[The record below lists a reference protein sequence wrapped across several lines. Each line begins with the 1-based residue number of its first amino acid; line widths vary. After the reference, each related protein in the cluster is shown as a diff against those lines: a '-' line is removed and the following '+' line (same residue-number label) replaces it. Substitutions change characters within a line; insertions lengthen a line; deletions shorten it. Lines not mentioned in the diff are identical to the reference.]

1 MHLIVAA
8 DKKWGIGR
16 DGGLLAS
23 LPTDMKYFKDH
34 TMGKVVVMGRKT
46 LESMPGGRGLPGRTN
61 YVLTSNK
68 DFVAERCITVNSE
81 EALWEALSRYDPDNV
96 FLIGGATLYDRF
108 YRDCDR
114 LYVTKIDADLDADT
128 FITNFDDDPY
138 FEIISESD
146 PVTENGISYRFVIY
160 ERIKGMSYCPE

>member
-68 DFVAERCITVNSE
+68 DFEAERCITVNTE
-81 EALWEALSRYDPDNV
+81 TDMWRVLSQYDPDDV

-108 YRDCDR
+108 YRRCDR

>member
-68 DFVAERCITVNSE
+68 DFEAERCITVNSE
-81 EALWEALSRYDPDNV
+81 EALWEALSQYDPDDV

-128 FITNFDDDPY
+128 FITNFDKDPD
-138 FEIISESD
+138 FEIVSESD
-146 PVTENGISYRFVIY
+146 PITENGITYRFVIY
-160 ERIKGMSYCPE
+160 EKTADRSQ